1 MVEERLNS
9 QLKVINQLAKVSDL
23 QVKEIEN
30 LRNEIEKMK
39 KENRQKDIEILH
51 HLHKLKGEL
60 NGKISREDAEKLE
73 YLHRQETR
81 ETL

>member
-1 MVEERLNS
+1 MVEERLDS
-9 QLKVINQLAKVSDL
+9 QLKVINKLAKVSNL
-23 QVKEIEN
+23 HLKEIED

-39 KENRQKDIEILH
+39 KENEQKNIEILH

-60 NGKISREDAEKLE
+60 DGKISREDAEKLE

>member
-1 MVEERLNS
+1 MVEERLDS
-9 QLKVINQLAKVSDL
+9 QLKVINKLAKVSDL
-23 QVKEIEN
+23 HLKEIED
-30 LRNEIEKMK
+30 LRNEVEKMK
-39 KENRQKDIEILH
+39 KENEQKNIEILH

>member
-1 MVEERLNS
+1 MVEERLDS
-9 QLKVINQLAKVSDL
+9 QLKVINKLAKVSDL
-23 QVKEIEN
+23 HLKEIED
-30 LRNEIEKMK
+30 LRNEVEKMK
-39 KENRQKDIEILH
+39 KENEQKNIEILH

-60 NGKISREDAEKLE
+60 DGKISREDAEKLE

>member
-1 MVEERLNS
+1 VEERLDS
-9 QLKVINQLAKVSDL
+9 QLKVINKLAKVSNL
-23 QVKEIEN
+23 HLKEIED
-30 LRNEIEKMK
+30 LRNEVEKMK
-39 KENRQKDIEILH
+39 KENEQKNIEILH

-60 NGKISREDAEKLE
+60 DGKISREDAEKLE

>member
-1 MVEERLNS
+1 MVEERLDS
-9 QLKVINQLAKVSDL
+9 QLKVINKLAKVSNL
-23 QVKEIEN
+23 HLKEIED
-30 LRNEIEKMK
+30 LRNEVEKMK
-39 KENRQKDIEILH
+39 KENEQKNIEILH

-60 NGKISREDAEKLE
+60 DGKISREDAEKLE